1 MQNVS
6 LLSRD
11 EIRFRG
17 LEKET
22 ENSNLSSS
30 VHVVHRT
37 AKQVIP
43 RRGLDTERARNVS
56 KNKSARAKRT
66 KVLFFFAKHA
76 NLFRPS
82 WWLFKASSFVISQRQ
97 IFIISHCNSLQRVPK
112 LCSTIKE
119 RRMLYYGL
127 QFIYLRTEHVA

>member
-6 LLSRD
+6 LLSWD
-11 EIRFRG
+11 EIRLRG

-22 ENSNLSSS
+22 ENYNLSSS
-30 VHVVHRT
+30 VHVVQRT
-37 AKQVIP
+37 AKQAIP

-66 KVLFFFAKHA
+66 KVLFFFSKHG
-76 NLFRPS
+76 NLLR
-82 WWLFKASSFVISQRQ
+82 LRGCLSFLSVISQRQ
-97 IFIISHCNSLQRVPK
+97 ISIISHCNSLQRLPR
-112 LCSTIKE
+112 LCSTILE

-127 QFIYLRTEHVA
+127 QFIYLTTEHIA

>member
-1 MQNVS
+1 MKSLGLQNVS

-76 NLFRPS
+76 NLLRLRGCLKLPVCDLPTTNFHY
-82 WWLFKASSFVISQRQ
+82 IS
-97 IFIISHCNSLQRVPK
+97 L
-112 LCSTIKE
+112 
-119 RRMLYYGL
+119 
-127 QFIYLRTEHVA
+127 